1 MVTEAESRLAAIQ
14 AAVRS
19 TFHVQQ
25 FGIQDGRPLFV
36 VTAGDGDKERFLRL
50 RQELDPLGVLPMLRR
65 QGGQTVITLAAKPV
79 STPTQWGLPLALF
92 GATLI
97 TTFVAGY
104 LNASTAV
111 GTIPGLN
118 PVTGGIA
125 FSLSL
130 MAILFCHEMGHKIVS
145 IWRRIDASLPFFIPM
160 PPFTPFA
167 IGTLG
172 AVIMTRSAAPNRDA
186 LVELGASGPIAG
198 FVAAV
203 PVLIYGVAHSAVV
216 SHTAV
221 LSNVCAIP
229 TPRLLDMLTQWLLHP
244 GTGQDVLI
252 HPVAFAGWV
261 GLLVTALNLLP
272 GGMLDGGHVM
282 RALFGPRAHTIISL
296 AAAGVAFYFNYWLMG
311 LLILLLVR
319 RGHPGP
325 LDDVSPLT
333 TARVA
338 MAGALLVIFVLSAVP
353 LTLSCR

>member
-1 MVTEAESRLAAIQ
+1 MIATEP
-14 AAVRS
+14 AVLVEARDLHKRFRD
-19 TFHVQQ
+19 FHAVNGISFRCYAGEV
-25 FGIQDGRPLFV
+25 FGLLGPNGAGKTTTIRMLTTILRP
-36 VTAGDGDKERFLRL
+36 TAGVARVAGHDVVGDPGGVRRAI
-50 RQELDPLGVLPMLRR
+50 GVLPENSGVYGRLTAREAVR
-65 QGGQTVITLAAKPV
+65 YAGQL
-79 STPTQWGLPLALF
+79 
-92 GATLI
+92 
-97 TTFVAGY
+97 
-104 LNASTAV
+104 
-111 GTIPGLN
+111 
-118 PVTGGIA
+118 
-125 FSLSL
+125 
-130 MAILFCHEMGHKIVS
+130 
-145 IWRRIDASLPFFIPM
+145 
-160 PPFTPFA
+160 
-167 IGTLG
+167 
-172 AVIMTRSAAPNRDA
+172 
-186 LVELGASGPIAG
+186 
-198 FVAAV
+198 
-203 PVLIYGVAHSAVV
+203 YGVAHSAVV
-216 SHTAV
+216 SHAAV